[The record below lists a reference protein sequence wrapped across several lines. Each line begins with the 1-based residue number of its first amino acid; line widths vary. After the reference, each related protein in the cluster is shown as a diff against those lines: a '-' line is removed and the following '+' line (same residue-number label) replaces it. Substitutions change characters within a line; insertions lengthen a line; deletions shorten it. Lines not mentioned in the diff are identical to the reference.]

1 MDNVFDL
8 KSGTRRPA
16 AGSELLA
23 AKVKRSKALKAS
35 RDRRAVFS
43 VDDQKRAA
51 TNLHRLLEQMGKN
64 RGLSKRQIAEVA
76 GLGGAGA
83 IDSTKRFDPYTL
95 PVGAS
100 KSRIGRLAKKPGKY
114 FEIADAIACLV
125 SEPAAG
131 YLCQVFE
138 GCSFGTGDEFEPDWE
153 DEGWVRLAEL
163 LHRMSMAVIRD
174 DRIEKY
180 WLDVVKLNG
189 SYDSRNGR
197 LVQSNF
203 GLDAHGCETGLAGYS
218 AYPDELPPI
227 PSVLIGQRLMMEPR
241 DDVLVLK
248 DGSQIEAKFRLYL
261 EARLAI
267 APVSRDGAPG
277 PMIEFRSR
285 LDAHSDTEG
294 EIHFDNHHSDG
305 TGGSDAIS
313 SATIS
318 GDLAEIDKF
327 PFLDPPGAER
337 RHGCPHVY
345 FAWEEVSPALL
356 RALFGDVEAPF
367 EMIFRT
373 TDPSP
378 HDLPPSRFAEGS
390 AGFYLNA
397 HLLTGT
403 LEKELASACRDCA
416 DKVGAF
422 RRELGERIDEV
433 EAKAEMRW
441 MRGPEQ

>member
-8 KSGTRRPA
+8 KTGTRRS
-16 AGSELLA
+16 AGSSELLA
-23 AKVKRSKALKAS
+23 AKVKRSKVLKAA

-51 TNLHRLLEQMGKN
+51 TNLHRLLEQMRKN
-64 RGLSKRQIAEVA
+64 RGLSKRRIAEEA

-95 PVGAS
+95 PAGAS
-100 KSRIGRLAKKPGKY
+100 KSRIDRLAKKPDKY
-114 FEIADAIACLV
+114 FEIADAIERLV
-125 SEPAAG
+125 QEPAAG

-138 GCSFGTGDEFEPDWE
+138 GCSFGTADEFEPDWE
-153 DEGWVRLAEL
+153 NEGWERLAEL
-163 LHRMSMAVIRD
+163 LRRMSMAVIRD
-174 DRIEKY
+174 DGIEKY

-189 SYDSRNGR
+189 SYNSRTGR

-203 GLDAHGCETGLAGYS
+203 ALDAVGCELGLTGYS

-305 TGGSDAIS
+305 TGGPDAIS

-318 GDLAEIDKF
+318 GCQVEIDEF
-327 PFLDPPGAER
+327 PFLDPPEAEW
-337 RHGCPHVY
+337 RHGCEHDH

-356 RALFGDVEAPF
+356 RALFGDIGAHF
-367 EMIFRT
+367 EMIFQT
-373 TDPSP
+373 TGPSP

-403 LEKELASACRDCA
+403 LEKELASACRDCVG
-416 DKVGAF
+416 KVGAF
-422 RRELGERIDEV
+422 RLELGERIDEV
-433 EAKAEMRW
+433 EAKADMRW